1 MKSRFCRLIAAAA
14 FVLGLAAVSPALAAQ
29 PCDPFNQ
36 TYVVGKGT
44 AQQSLPSL
52 GKDVLLDNR
61 DAISC
66 LVEVLSAL
74 RPRFAGAEAE
84 PEDVA
89 RFIQATGALRTI
101 LANRGMAAIKEFR
114 SADNIDTIATL
125 VSGARNNNPT
135 VRVNAALIL
144 SDVIDNSGLCVVIDH
159 LYDPTL
165 AESDSGAS
173 GRLNLLT
180 VASVVAPWA
189 YKENFDNLRRLQN
202 YMVPI
207 VERERDARQTRRVL
221 ANLIDRLDYQDKV
234 AQPNKNE
241 KLPRAD
247 RQCYDYQPVW
257 ANRSGQRLIYR
268 D

>member
-1 MKSRFCRLIAAAA
+1 MLAC
-14 FVLGLAAVSPALAAQ
+14 AAVSPALAAQ

-61 DAISC
+61 DAIPC
-66 LVEVLSAL
+66 LVEVLSSL
-74 RPRFAGAEAE
+74 KPRFAGPEAR
-84 PEDVA
+84 A
-89 RFIQATGALRTI
+89 RGCGAVHP
-101 LANRGMAAIKEFR
+101 GHGGAAHHPCQWRHGSIREFR

-135 VRVNAALIL
+135 VRVNAGLIL
-144 SDVIDNSGLCVVIDH
+144 SDVIDNTGLCAVIDQ

-165 AESDSGAS
+165 GESDSGRS

-189 YKENFDNLRRLQN
+189 YKENFENLRRLQD

-207 VERERDARQTRRVL
+207 VESERDSRQTLRVL
-221 ANLIDRLDYQDKV
+221 ANLIDRLNYQDKV

-241 KLPRAD
+241 KLPA
-247 RQCYDYQPVW
+247 RQAV
-257 ANRSGQRLIYR
+257 L
-268 D
+268 